1 MDDRKV
7 KPKLTEDEKK
17 LIADGKAT
25 IVEGKVVL
33 SNVGKVEGRS

>member
-7 KPKLTEDEKK
+7 KKLTEDEKK

-25 IVEGKVVL
+25 IVEGKVIF
-33 SNVGKVEGRS
+33 SHVGTVAGRR